1 MMNAYDYSGFDALDR
16 EELDA
21 LMLDIADEIAEDYF
35 TNELAKEFA
44 SSEMQAQL
52 HARYQLIVVWDDI
65 SSKTESCNDIVAVM
79 NAAAIYMM
87 DNTCIRVSIYDWQ
100 EKKDILDWNR

>member
-1 MMNAYDYSGFDALDR
+1 MMNYFNGFDALEQ
-16 EELDA
+16 EEFDA
-21 LMLDIADEIAEDYF
+21 LMSDLTDEITE
-35 TNELAKEFA
+35 ELAQEFA
-44 SSEMQAQL
+44 SPETQAQL
-52 HARYQLIVVWDDI
+52 HARYQLIVIWNDI
-65 SSKTESCNDIVAVM
+65 SSKTESCNDIVAAM